1 MKRYSFRLDNKVN
14 TYTIYCDER
23 ALLPQEV
30 IDLLNNAQDDDG
42 DFVQPSYY
50 KKGDNASPVD
60 CFDMGLI
67 GTDGYIGFCKGN
79 IIKYIVRCGDKE
91 DNSSVKDLEKALFYL
106 NKLIQIE
113 KFK

>member
-1 MKRYSFRLDNKVN
+1 MKEYSYRLDNKIN
-14 TYTIYCDER
+14 SYTIYYGER
-23 ALLPQEV
+23 PLLPQEV
-30 IDLLNNAQDDDG
+30 VDLLNKHQKDND

-50 KKGDNASPVD
+50 KDGDGVSPVD

-67 GTDGYIGFCKGN
+67 SNEEYVGFCKGN
-79 IIKYIVRCGDKE
+79 IMKYIVRCGNKE
-91 DNSSVKDLEKALFYL
+91 GNSSLSDLEKGLFYL

>member
-1 MKRYSFRLDNKVN
+1 MREYSFRLDNKIN
-14 TYTIYCDER
+14 SYTIYYGER

-30 IDLLNNAQDDDG
+30 VDLLNKKQEDG
-42 DFVQPSYY
+42 SGFVQPSYY
-50 KKGDNASPVD
+50 KDGDNVSPVD

-67 GTDGYIGFCKGN
+67 RTEEHIGFCKGN
-79 IIKYIVRCGDKE
+79 IIKYIVRCGNKE
-91 DNSSVKDLEKALFYL
+91 GNSSLSDLNKALFYL